1 MKYVVRLLPVA
12 LLGVFLVAGGCGETR
27 IVVVEPSAGAGT
39 APTTTAPDTGSGP
52 ASEED
57 AAAIEEVIQLAIGQ
71 DPDRTFEDRL
81 AYTDGADDVGQTYD
95 AVFDLIADFDVVLEV
110 GDITTDGDEGEATV
124 DVIVDGESFAAGLP
138 VSVVKVDGEW
148 KVTRDGV
155 CAVLSVGSPC
165 PDAA

>member
-1 MKYVVRLLPVA
+1 MRFVTRLLPVVIVGA
-12 LLGVFLVAGGCGETR
+12 LLFGGGCGQTR
-27 IVVVEPSAGAGT
+27 IVVAESGGSVAAP
-39 APTTTAPDTGSGP
+39 PTTAAPGEGP

-57 AAAIEEVIQLAIGQ
+57 AAAVDEAIQMAIGQ
-71 DPDRTFEDRL
+71 DPDRDYAERL
-81 AYTDGADDVGQTYD
+81 EHTDGAEDVEQTYN

-110 GDITTDGDEGEATV
+110 SDVTTNGDEAQAMV

-138 VSVVKVDGEW
+138 VTLVRIDGDW

-165 PDAA
+165 PEAT